1 MMNLWRGFLHRLD
14 PYLILL
20 LVLTGFVLAP
30 LLTDGYF
37 YSAHDGRHSVFFV
50 AMFDEAIRDG
60 ALWPRWAM
68 HHSQGYGYP
77 TFVIQ
82 APLAF
87 YVAEIFILLGAGITV
102 AVKWT
107 WAVAAFASA
116 WGMYALVRE
125 WTKGEGR
132 SEGGKKRAREEASEH
147 ARTQFA
153 IRNSQ
158 FAALI
163 AALLYVFIPYRLMD
177 MYVRAALAET
187 MLMAWFPWVFLAFE
201 RLLARGMAPG
211 WAGRLL
217 VAALTLAAL
226 LLTHVIALLAFPP
239 LLGIFV
245 IFRLWTLPRTPRWP
259 VKRLALAVTAGMAA
273 LLLAAVFIAPLLAE
287 GPLLNQETFV
297 QDTYS
302 YERHWVYWGQFF
314 SPFWGYGYSDDPVGA
329 NDGMGF
335 QVGLL
340 PWLFLITA
348 VPLLFGKEDEGR
360 SARPLLLFLLL
371 ATLGIL
377 WVMTPAAAPLWAA
390 LSPLSVIQFPW
401 RLLALSS
408 FTVSAL
414 GGLVIW
420 RLLRLSE
427 NGEAA
432 TGGALVMG
440 ILVVFASLGYAQPQ
454 ALQPVEAWREDGRA
468 VFQFESEHP
477 DMYGYTRQVEQTFS
491 ASPLTP
497 QYQDPDF
504 STDKLERLAILH
516 GEGQILSH
524 YSRGHSFGGEVELA
538 TAATVQIRV
547 YDHPGWQVR
556 VDGQAVDHR
565 VSPPYGLIELDVPAG
580 RHRIDLRMGSTPI
593 RAASA
598 TISAITLFVLVG
610 LWAWKRMTD
619 RRPQT
624 TDRR

>member
-1 MMNLWRGFLHRLD
+1 MMNRWRRFVHRLD

-20 LVLTGFVLAP
+20 LVLVGFVLAP
-30 LLTDGYF
+30 LFADGYF

-116 WGMYALVRE
+116 WGMYALVRA
-125 WTKGEGR
+125 WTEGEGEEAKKRR
-132 SEGGKKRAREEASEH
+132 SEEARDQIRNSQALRAP
-147 ARTQFA
+147 A
-153 IRNSQ
+153 IRNSSL
-158 FAALI
+158 AALL
-163 AALLYVFIPYRLMD
+163 AALLYVFIPYRLVD

-201 RLLARGMAPG
+201 RLLVRGMAPG

-226 LLTHVIALLAFPP
+226 LLTHVIAILAFPP
-239 LLGIFV
+239 LLGIF
-245 IFRLWTLPRTPRWP
+245 ILFRLWTLRRTPNDGSRWP
-259 VKRLALAVTAGMAA
+259 LKRLVLAATAGMAA
-273 LLLAAVFIAPLLAE
+273 LLMAAIFIAPLLAE

-314 SPFWGYGYSDDPVGA
+314 SPFWGYGYSDDPTGA

-340 PWLFLITA
+340 PWLLLIA
-348 VPLLFGKEDEGR
+348 AISMLFGKDGEGR
-360 SARPLLLFLLL
+360 SARLLLLFLLL
-371 ATLGIL
+371 VTLGIL
-377 WVMTPAAAPLWAA
+377 FVMTPAAAPLWAA

-408 FTVSAL
+408 FTISAL

-420 RLLRLSE
+420 RLLQRSQTE
-427 NGEAA
+427 EMA

-440 ILVVFASLGYAQPQ
+440 VLVVFASLGYARPQ

-477 DMYGYTRQVEQTFS
+477 DMYGYTRQVEETFS
-491 ASPLTP
+491 ASPMTP
-497 QYQDPDF
+497 QYQDPEF
-504 STDKLERLAILH
+504 STEKLERLAILR

-524 YSRGHSFGGEVELA
+524 YSRGHSSGGEVDLA

-556 VDGQAVDHR
+556 VDGQSVVHR
-565 VSPPYGLIELDVPAG
+565 VSPPYGLIEVDLPTG
-580 RHRIDLRMGSTPI
+580 RHRIDLRMGSTPV
-593 RAASA
+593 RTASA
-598 TISAITLFVLVG
+598 AVSALTLILLAG
-610 LWAWKRMTD
+610 LWAWKR
-619 RRPQT
+619 
-624 TDRR
+624 